1 MTGYAFFKYGFLFII
16 VCLILWFIAKY
27 ILPMVT

>member
-16 VCLILWFIAKY
+16 VCLVLWFLARY
-27 ILPMVT
+27 ILPLLT